1 MRIKGESRNDP
12 KASRRYCPG
21 IHCLRS
27 TDEDY
32 RRRVRYLA
40 HWSGLDCVVDCGHS
54 RARMVALEESI
65 SKAFAM
71 KTMAPTLLRQNF
83 RTRRK
88 HWVCHAESNAGR
100 HVGGCRRLPNVAN
113 GHVY

>member
-1 MRIKGESRNDP
+1 
-12 KASRRYCPG
+12 
-21 IHCLRS
+21 
-27 TDEDY
+27 
-32 RRRVRYLA
+32 
-40 HWSGLDCVVDCGHS
+40 
-54 RARMVALEESI
+54 MVALEESI

-113 GHVY
+113 GHVYGVLNWPTFHSMGLLHGGFFSAWLTLSFPALGYVRPFPAVEDTSP